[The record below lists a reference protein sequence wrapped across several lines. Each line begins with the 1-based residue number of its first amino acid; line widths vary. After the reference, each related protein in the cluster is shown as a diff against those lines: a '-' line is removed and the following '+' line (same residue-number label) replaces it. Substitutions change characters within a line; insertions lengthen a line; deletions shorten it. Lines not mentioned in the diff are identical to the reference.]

1 MDNGFPGPRNLPKN
15 LPGPR
20 PMPRYVPVG
29 KGPNAVD
36 DDDAPVVANLPSRGF
51 GFVMPEDMPEPAG
64 GLRAR
69 VLPGRR
75 LNEKK
80 NQQDE
85 NAANLPSQG
94 NDPMPENMP
103 TPRFAPK
110 DMPLPRFAPGVKRGN
125 RGGIFGKANMPVL
138 EGASIVPNG
147 LPSPKPVSD
156 RKGNGVFGRG
166 NMQVLHGMELP
177 AEVAA
182 AIEEEIEQ
190 EAQGEMEMMEKWKPR
205 DIPKAVETL
214 LTTSVGGPLDT
225 IMLMAKASR
234 YDEMSEEEQAK
245 FKGAIEEILNT
256 FVEQYKPEGL
266 L

>member
-1 MDNGFPGPRNLPKN
+1 
-15 LPGPR
+15 
-20 PMPRYVPVG
+20 MP
-29 KGPNAVD
+29 D
-36 DDDAPVVANLPSRGF
+36 
-51 GFVMPEDMPEPAG
+51 
-64 GLRAR
+64 
-69 VLPGRR
+69 
-75 LNEKK
+75 
-80 NQQDE
+80 
-85 NAANLPSQG
+85 
-94 NDPMPENMP
+94 NMP

-138 EGASIVPNG
+138 EGASIPGASIVPNG
-147 LPSPKPVSD
+147 LPSPNPVSN
-156 RKGNGVFGRG
+156 RKGNGVFGKG

-182 AIEEEIEQ
+182 AIEEQIEQ
-190 EAQGEMEMMEKWKPR
+190 EALGEMEMMEKWKPR
-205 DIPKAVETL
+205 DIPEAVKTL

-234 YDEMSEEEQAK
+234 YDEMSGEDQAK